1 MDEKELWARFCEGGK
16 VADYLEYRNC
26 VNATNKTELEL
37 SDKDNR
43 TGTRDKGTEY
53 RGVR

>member
-26 VNATNKTELEL
+26 VNVINKTELEA
-37 SDKDNR
+37 SDKDNC
-43 TGTRDKGTEY
+43 GGARDKGAEH
-53 RGVR
+53 R

>member
-1 MDEKELWARFCEGGK
+1 MNEKELWARFCEGGK

-26 VNATNKTELEL
+26 VNVINKTELKP
-37 SDKDNR
+37 SDKDN
-43 TGTRDKGTEY
+43 GIGSGDKGTEY

>member
-1 MDEKELWARFCEGGK
+1 MDENELWQRFCEGGK

-26 VNATNKTELEL
+26 VNAVNKTELVE

-43 TGTRDKGTEY
+43 TGSRDKGTECW
-53 RGVR
+53 